1 MALNTVLR
9 GMLSIFAVAI
19 AFGSFMP
26 AIFELVHNNDLWEN
40 QSPTAI
46 TIRDNVY
53 ANFLAMPLF
62 MIGAVL
68 IWSYLSATKRDYAY

>member
-26 AIFELVHNNDLWEN
+26 AVFELVHQEKLWDGA
-40 QSPTAI
+40 SDTAI
-46 TIRDNVY
+46 KIRDNVY

-68 IWSYLSATKRDYAY
+68 IWSYLSATKRDYAF